1 MAKQGAGRKADRVA
15 DELLGRI
22 VRGDVEVGSLLPK
35 EAELAT
41 EFGVNRSVIREAI
54 KLLEVHRLVKP
65 IRRRGTEVLD
75 PLSSVSPEVLK
86 AMIVPS
92 PGRLNRPIFADFL
105 EIRSSM
111 DIQMST
117 LAGARRS
124 EGDVSKMKAHLD
136 RLCAALHDREAYHR
150 EADRFVITV
159 ARATQNRVFPM
170 LVWWNQQV
178 AAELVDV
185 FSTVRPANE
194 PHLEGVKLLVDLI
207 ARREVDAIRSLVTA
221 FHEWSTPRL
230 LAAAAL
236 STGQPLESVMK
247 EIRR

>member
-1 MAKQGAGRKADRVA
+1 MA
-15 DELLGRI
+15 DELLRRI

-35 EAELAT
+35 EAELAA
-41 EFGVNRSVIREAI
+41 EFGVNRSVVREAI

-92 PGRLNRPIFADFL
+92 PGRVNRALFADFL

-117 LAGARRS
+117 LAGERRS
-124 EGDVSKMKAHLD
+124 DVDVAKLEAHLE
-136 RLCAALHDREAYHR
+136 RLRSALHDREAYHQ

-159 ARATQNRVFPM
+159 ARATQNRVFEM

-185 FSTVRPANE
+185 FGTVRPANE
-194 PHLEGVKLLVDLI
+194 PHLDGVRLLVDLI
-207 ARREVDAIRSLVTA
+207 RRREVDAIRSLVTA
-221 FHEWSTPRL
+221 FHQWSTPRL
-230 LAAAAL
+230 LAAVAL
-236 STGQPLESVMK
+236 STGESLESVME